1 MKRLKILAVLVLSL
15 VLVFGVISLTGNDQ
29 SKQDD
34 EDNLD
39 SHEDYNQEM
48 ANRQPESILKDAT
61 ISLYSEDQVT
71 KWELSAAEIRDYNRP
86 DEYKLDNITASIY
99 EAEEEVLSV
108 TAASGVFDEETGF
121 LTLTGRISLVS
132 QQRRI
137 EVDRL
142 NWNQSNNEL
151 TGRGNVLIS
160 QPGLE
165 ITADNFVSQ
174 IDLRRVNLVDDV
186 KLAKEVGEENE
197 QL

>member
-15 VLVFGVISLTGNDQ
+15 VLLLGVINLGRNNQSEQGNENDVN
-29 SKQDD
+29 SR
-34 EDNLD
+34 
-39 SHEDYNQEM
+39 EDYNQEM
-48 ANRQPESILKDAT
+48 ENRQPESILKDAT
-61 ISLYSEDQVT
+61 ISLYSEEQVT
-71 KWELSAAEIRDYNRP
+71 KWELSAEEIRDYKQP

-99 EAEEEVLSV
+99 EDEEKVLSV
-108 TAASGVFDEETGF
+108 TSASGVFDEETGF
-121 LTLTGRISLVS
+121 LTLTGRINLVS
-132 QQRRI
+132 EQRRI